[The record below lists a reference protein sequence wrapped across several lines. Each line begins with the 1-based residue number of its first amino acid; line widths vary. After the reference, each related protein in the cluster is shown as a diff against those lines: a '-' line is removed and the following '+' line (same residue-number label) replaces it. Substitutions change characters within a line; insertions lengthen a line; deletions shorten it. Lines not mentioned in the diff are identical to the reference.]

1 MFASKLIAVSALAMQ
16 QVHAVVLE
24 SSSVP
29 FWPYPSGDVIVGT
42 THLTLDKTFSF
53 VTSAS
58 SETTNS
64 ILSEA
69 FARYLD
75 IISIGSNS
83 DLN

>member
-1 MFASKLIAVSALAMQ
+1 MFATKLIAVSALAMQ

-29 FWPYPSGDVIVGT
+29 FWPYPSGDAIVGT
-42 THLTLDKTFSF
+42 TQLTLDKTFSF

-83 DLN
+83 DLK